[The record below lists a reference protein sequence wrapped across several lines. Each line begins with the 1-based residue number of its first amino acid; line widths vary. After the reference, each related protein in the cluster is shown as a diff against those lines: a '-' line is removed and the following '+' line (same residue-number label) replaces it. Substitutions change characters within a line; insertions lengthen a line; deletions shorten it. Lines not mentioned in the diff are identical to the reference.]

1 MPANNKRGPE
11 EKRRRSVFLLRIAA
25 VLAAL
30 VSAEEMIPYLVLK
43 IQEQNGAKAD
53 PATALTARQ
62 NAAQAGQHLATG
74 IICLLLCAAAL
85 IAAHFMKTKNKE
97 P

>member
-11 EKRRRSVFLLRIAA
+11 EKRRRSVL
-25 VLAAL
+25 LAAL
-30 VSAEEMIPYLVLK
+30 VSAEEMIPYLILK

-53 PATALTARQ
+53 PATALIARQ
-62 NAAQAGQHLATG
+62 NAAEAGQHLTTG

-85 IAAHFMKTKNKE
+85 IAALFMKTKNKE
-97 P
+97 Q